1 MKTENKKVDA
11 TATATA
17 TATESLPTESL
28 MKEAVA
34 LVKSNEKQ
42 QTANA
47 LFGGRVMESGFS
59 FRFVVVE
66 AMKRAGIEK
75 RSLLESI
82 VANSSP
88 LIAPARL
95 VARGEMTEKEFSL
108 ISPQLAKVA
117 FKEAGGAKNGAGFD
131 PDAWRREYA
140 IAKKETEK
148 SKEKTANTP
157 AKSAPPLS
165 AREFVE
171 ATIERRASE
180 LTNDDI
186 DALVM
191 KLTRLRK

>member
-1 MKTENKKVDA
+1 
-11 TATATA
+11 
-17 TATESLPTESL
+17 
-28 MKEAVA
+28 
-34 LVKSNEKQ
+34 
-42 QTANA
+42 
-47 LFGGRVMESGFS
+47 MESGFS

-82 VANSSP
+82 VSNSSP

-95 VARGEMTEKEFSL
+95 VARGEMTEKEFAL
-108 ISPQLAKVA
+108 ISPKLASVA
-117 FKEAGGAKNGAGFD
+117 FKAAGGAKNGAGFE
-131 PDAWRREYA
+131 PDAWREEYA
-140 IAKKETEK
+140 LAEKETEK
-148 SKEKTANTP
+148 AKEKAANPP

-191 KLTRLRK
+191 KLTKLRK